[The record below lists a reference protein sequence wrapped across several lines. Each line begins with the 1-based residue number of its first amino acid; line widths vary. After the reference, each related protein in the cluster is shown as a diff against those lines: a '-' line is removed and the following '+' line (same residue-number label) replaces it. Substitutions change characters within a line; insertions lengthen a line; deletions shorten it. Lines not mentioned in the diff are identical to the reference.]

1 MDGGAASVGRSDQVV
16 ALKTLWIPAL
26 FRYTHDMTTKE
37 MALKTIERLP
47 ADVSWEDIQE
57 RINFVTAV
65 RKGFRELDDGKGIPH
80 DKVKEESAE
89 WFTE

>member
-1 MDGGAASVGRSDQVV
+1 
-16 ALKTLWIPAL
+16 
-26 FRYTHDMTTKE
+26 MTTKE

-57 RINFVTAV
+57 RINFVAAV

-89 WFTE
+89 WFTVQDKGGRAHYRDREGLACC